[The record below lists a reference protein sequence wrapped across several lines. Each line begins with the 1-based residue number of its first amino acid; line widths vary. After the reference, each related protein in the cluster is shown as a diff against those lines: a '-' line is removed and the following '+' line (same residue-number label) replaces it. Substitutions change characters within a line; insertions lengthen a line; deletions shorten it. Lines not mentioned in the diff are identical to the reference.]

1 MKDLSVTS
9 RTRCA
14 SECSGRTPNPGL
26 EGYPALRA
34 GFVKTYLLAPVI
46 AVLCGISQASAAIT
60 VTVTNANDSGAGS
73 LRQALA
79 AVPAGGTIDFA
90 VGLSGQTIPLASEL
104 VLSKGVTIDASGLG
118 GGLSLSGG
126 GATRLFRVI
135 VGGNLTLRSL
145 TLTGGNGTGAA
156 GSGFG
161 GAIHNAGT
169 TTVERCTLSGN
180 SASNYGGGI
189 HNALAGTLTITDS
202 TFTGNSVSL
211 YGGAISNSS
220 VLTLV
225 NSTLSA
231 NISGYEGG
239 GIYNDFYGTL
249 TVTNST
255 FTGNSAVYYGG
266 AIFNGSPLSL
276 NSATLAGN
284 SADRIGGG
292 VYNDFFGT
300 LTFNNSIIAGN
311 AAPASANV
319 FGTWAGAFNLTSG
332 DPQLSPLGH
341 WGGPTQT
348 MPPLPGSPVTDA
360 GGTTALVT
368 DQRGM
373 ARVLG
378 GGLDLGAFESA
389 ISNYTASG
397 LTIYARV
404 PIADSAGE
412 FEISTDPDFLPFV
425 STLAGTG
432 TSGFADDSRLSAKFG
447 YPSGVARDAFGY
459 FFIADT
465 GNNRIR
471 MLGPDGVVSTI
482 AGSGD
487 YGLANGP
494 GFAAAFAFP
503 SAVAVGPDNNVYVAD
518 TYNHRICKLTRP
530 ASTGDTWTVTT
541 VAGTG
546 IAGFLDGAG
555 AVAKFNYPY
564 GMTVDGSGN
573 IYVADAY
580 NHRIRKVT
588 PNGSVTTY
596 AGSGTAG
603 SLDSPTATSARL
615 NTPESVVLAG
625 GSLFVADTGNHRIR
639 EITAAGAVSTFAGSS
654 AGFADATGTAAKFKT
669 PSGLATDGS
678 GSIYVTDEQN
688 HRIRKITLAGEV
700 TTVAGTGVPALLN
713 GSSMVA
719 RFNAPTG
726 VAVGLDKNLIVADAE
741 NQVLRRIV
749 VKPISVVS
757 SVVVGSANPSGI
769 QVSAVLDVVAL
780 GLDPGV
786 TYYFRWKSST
796 TGATQPLG
804 QSFFLYDFPVVATNP
819 ATNLVPTS
827 ARLNATVDPQGGPT
841 KVLLEYS
848 TDPSLLHPFE
858 VTTLA
863 GFGGKPSGIVVD
875 AGGDL
880 VVADRLN
887 HRIRRIT
894 SAGVV
899 TPFAGSGVAGFA
911 NGTGTAAQFENPTGI
926 AIDHHGDF
934 YVADSSNHRIR
945 KITGAGV
952 VTTFAG
958 SGVAGFAD
966 GAAAVA
972 KFLYPAGVA
981 VDADNNVY
989 VADAGNHR
997 IRKIDAIT
1005 GLVTTLAGTGAAG
1018 FADGAYLTAQF
1029 SSPQALAVGPT
1040 GKVLVADTGN
1050 QRIRLIDAVG
1060 VLTLAGDG
1068 SEGFL
1073 DGPGS
1078 NARFS
1083 APSGIVVDAD
1093 GIAYVTDS
1101 GNHRIRR
1108 VGADGQVSTLAGSG
1122 IPGQENSPVVG
1133 LYPATACQFEFPA
1146 GIAVDGAGGL
1156 LVTQEGLVRKLARSA
1171 TLPSARVTPDANGTG
1186 ARSVFADVTQPLM
1199 PGATYYFRAKGISF
1213 RGSAVGD
1220 IFSFVAPQAAISV
1233 FAGIDTSAPPV
1244 VHQQPGS
1251 VDFGG
1256 TPKGQSV
1263 TRYFTIA
1270 NPGGWPLTVNAI
1282 GVPAGYQLTG
1292 GTGVIP
1298 SLGSLTFQVTLA
1310 ATAGGTFGGD
1320 ISITS
1325 DAPGQAVFSFPVTGI
1340 VFDPPA
1346 VTTLAASA
1354 VGPGTATL
1362 NATVNPLG
1370 SNTTVWFEWSQDPDF
1385 NGVMVSTVA
1394 GSAALFNQPSGLA
1407 TDAGGN
1413 IYVAD
1418 TLNHRIRKIAPDG
1431 TASTFA
1437 GTGVAGFADGPAAVA
1452 QFNQP
1457 MGLAMSASGVLF
1469 VSDSQNHRIRAINA
1483 AGDVATYSGL
1493 GTAGFTDGI
1502 AAAARF
1508 NSPAGLA
1515 SDGGGALYVADSQN
1529 HRIRR
1534 VATDGS
1540 VSTVAGTGVAGSGN
1554 GAGTVAKFNTP
1565 VGVALDSTGLI
1576 YVTEAAS
1583 HAIRK
1588 IAPDGFTSVYA
1599 GSAGAAGWVDA
1610 SGAAARFANPVGL
1623 AVGPGNVLYVADKGN
1638 HRIRTV
1644 KPGGIVV
1651 TVAGA
1656 GGAGTIDGFG
1666 DVAKFSSPVALAV
1679 TAAGR
1684 VIVGDSGSSAIRT
1697 IDSLQ
1702 VLQQAATD
1710 LTGTADLPVQL
1721 PVTGLPAAGSYFFRA
1736 IATNSGGTTIGGTL
1750 TNATLTFR
1758 DWQVTKF
1765 GADADKP
1772 LIAGPAASP
1781 AGDGVSNLLKYAF
1794 GLEPRVAVT
1803 GGLPV
1808 VELVGGSLTLTYT
1821 KMLAATDLRYNA
1833 EWSSDLVHWNQTNI
1847 TEQLVSGVGLSQR
1860 IRALVPA
1867 APATAKFLR
1876 LRIILQ

>member
-1 MKDLSVTS
+1 ML
-9 RTRCA
+9 
-14 SECSGRTPNPGL
+14 N
-26 EGYPALRA
+26 
-34 GFVKTYLLAPVI
+34 F
-46 AVLCGISQASAAIT
+46 VLCSIASRYLFGQA
-60 VTVTNANDSGAGS
+60 
-73 LRQALA
+73 
-79 AVPAGGTIDFA
+79 
-90 VGLSGQTIPLASEL
+90 
-104 VLSKGVTIDASGLG
+104 
-118 GGLSLSGG
+118 
-126 GATRLFRVI
+126 
-135 VGGNLTLRSL
+135 
-145 TLTGGNGTGAA
+145 
-156 GSGFG
+156 
-161 GAIHNAGT
+161 
-169 TTVERCTLSGN
+169 
-180 SASNYGGGI
+180 
-189 HNALAGTLTITDS
+189 LTITDS

-220 VLTLV
+220 VLTLA

-255 FTGNSAVYYGG
+255 LTGNSAVYYGG

-311 AAPASANV
+311 SAPESANV

-332 DPQLSPLGH
+332 DPLLSPLGN

-360 GGTTALVT
+360 GGTTALIT
-368 DQRGM
+368 DQRGL
-373 ARVLG
+373 ARILA

-397 LTIYARV
+397 LTLYARV
-404 PIADSAGE
+404 PIADSAGK
-412 FEISTDPDFLPFV
+412 FEISTDPNFLPFV

-432 TSGFADDSRLSAKFG
+432 TAGFADDSRLSAKFG
-447 YPSGVARDAFGY
+447 YPSGVARDVAGNL
-459 FFIADT
+459 FIADT
-465 GNNRIR
+465 GNHRIR
-471 MLGPDGVVSTI
+471 MLGTDGVVSTI

-487 YGLANGP
+487 YDLANGP
-494 GFAAAFAFP
+494 GFSAAFAFP
-503 SAVAVGPDNNVYVAD
+503 SALAVGPDHNVYVAD

-530 ASTGDTWTVTT
+530 ATTGDTWTVTT
-541 VAGTG
+541 LAGTG

-555 AVAKFNYPY
+555 AVAKFNFPY
-564 GMTVDGSGN
+564 GITVDGSGN
-573 IYVADAY
+573 IYVSDAY

-588 PNGSVTTY
+588 PTGSVTTY
-596 AGSGTAG
+596 AGSGTVG
-603 SLDSPTATSARL
+603 SLDSPSAISAQF
-615 NTPESVVLAG
+615 NTPESVVIAD

-639 EITAAGAVSTFAGSS
+639 EISAAGAVSTFAGST
-654 AGFADATGTAAKFKT
+654 AGFADATGTAAQFKT

-678 GSIYVTDEQN
+678 GSIYVADEQN
-688 HRIRKITLAGEV
+688 HRIRKITQAGEV

-713 GSSMVA
+713 GSSVVA

-726 VAVGLDKNLIVADAE
+726 IAVGLDKNLIVADAE

-749 VKPISVVS
+749 VEPLSVVS
-757 SVVVGSANPSGI
+757 SVVVGSANAAGI

-786 TYYFRWKSST
+786 TYYFRWKST
-796 TGATQPLG
+796 NTGVTQPLG

-827 ARLNATVDPQGGPT
+827 ARLNATVDPKGGPT

-848 TDPSLLHPFE
+848 TDPNLLHPLE

-863 GFGGKPSGIVVD
+863 GVGGKPAGIVVD
-875 AGGDL
+875 AGGDVL
-880 VVADRLN
+880 VTDRVN
-887 HRIRRIT
+887 HLIRRIT
-894 SAGVV
+894 PAGVV
-899 TPFAGSGVAGFA
+899 TTFAGSGVAGVA
-911 NGTGTAAQFENPTGI
+911 DGTGTDAQFENPAGI
-926 AIDHHGDF
+926 AMDHSGNF

-966 GAAAVA
+966 GAGAVA

-981 VDADNNVY
+981 VDADHHVY

-1018 FADGAYLTAQF
+1018 FVDGDYLTAQF
-1029 SSPQALAVGPT
+1029 SSPQALAVGAT

-1050 QRIRLIDAVG
+1050 QRIRLIDGVG
-1060 VLTLAGDG
+1060 VVTLAGDG

-1078 NARFS
+1078 NAQFS
-1083 APSGIVVDAD
+1083 APSGIAVDAD
-1093 GIAYVTDS
+1093 GIAYVTDR

-1108 VGADGQVSTLAGSG
+1108 VGADGQVITLAGSG
-1122 IPGQENSPVVG
+1122 IPGQENSPAVG
-1133 LYPATACQFEFPA
+1133 LYPATACQFEFPV

-1156 LVTQEGLVRKLARSA
+1156 LVTQDGLVRKLARSA

-1199 PGATYYFRAKGISF
+1199 PGATYYFRAKGVSF
-1213 RGSAVGD
+1213 RGTAVGE
-1220 IFSFVAPQAAISV
+1220 IRSLTTPQAAISV
-1233 FAGIDTSAPPV
+1233 FAGTDTSAPAV
-1244 VHQQPGS
+1244 GHQQADAI
-1251 VDFGG
+1251 DFGS
-1256 TPKGQSV
+1256 TPKGQAV
-1263 TRYFTIA
+1263 TRHFTVS
-1270 NPGGWPLTVNAI
+1270 NPGGWPLTVNLI

-1292 GTGVIP
+1292 GIGVIP
-1298 SLGSLTFQVTLA
+1298 ALGSLTFEVTLA
-1310 ATAGGTFGGD
+1310 AAGGGTFGGE
-1320 ISITS
+1320 ISISS
-1325 DAPGQAVFSFPVTGI
+1325 DAPGQAVFTFPITGT
-1340 VFDPPA
+1340 VFAPPA
-1346 VTTLAASA
+1346 VTTLAESG
-1354 VGPGTATL
+1354 VGAGTATL
-1362 NATVNPLG
+1362 NATVNPQD
-1370 SNTTVWFEWSQDPDF
+1370 SSTTVWFEWSQDPDF
-1385 NGVMVSTVA
+1385 NGVTVSTVA
-1394 GSAALFNQPSGLA
+1394 GSAAIFNQPSGLA

-1431 TASTFA
+1431 TTTTFA

-1457 MGLAMSASGVLF
+1457 LGLVMSASGVLF
-1469 VSDSQNHRIRAINA
+1469 VSDSQNHRIRALNA
-1483 AGDVATYSGL
+1483 SGDVVTYSGL
-1493 GTAGFTDGI
+1493 GTPGFTDGI

-1515 SDGGGALYVADSQN
+1515 IDGSGTLYVADSNN
-1529 HRIRR
+1529 HRIRM

-1540 VSTVAGTGVAGSGN
+1540 VSTLAGTGTAGSGN

-1565 VGVALDSTGLI
+1565 VGVARDSAGFI
-1576 YVTEAAS
+1576 YVTEATS

-1588 IAPDGFTSVYA
+1588 IAPDGFTSAYA
-1599 GSAGAAGWVDA
+1599 GSPVTAGFADA
-1610 SGAAARFANPVGL
+1610 SGAAARFTNPVGL

-1638 HRIRTV
+1638 HRIRAI
-1644 KPGGIVV
+1644 KAGGSV
-1651 TVAGA
+1651 TTLAGT
-1656 GGAGTIDGFG
+1656 GGAGTTDGFG
-1666 DVAKFSSPVALAV
+1666 EVAKFSSPVALAA
-1679 TAAGR
+1679 TATGS
-1684 VIVGDSGSSAIRT
+1684 VIVGDSGSSAMRS

-1702 VLQQAATD
+1702 VMQQAATD
-1710 LTGTADLPVQL
+1710 LTGSADLPVQL
-1721 PVTGLPAAGSYFFRA
+1721 AVTGLPTAGIYFYRA
-1736 IATNSGGTTIGGTL
+1736 IATNSGGTTIGGTRS
-1750 TNATLTFR
+1750 NATLTFR
-1758 DWQVTKF
+1758 EWQVTKF
-1765 GADADKP
+1765 GPDADKP
-1772 LIAGPAASP
+1772 LIAGPSANP

-1794 GLEPRVAVT
+1794 GLDPRVAVT
-1803 GGLPV
+1803 VGMPT
-1808 VELVGGSLTLTYT
+1808 VEIIGGSLTLAYA

-1833 EWSSDLVHWNQTNI
+1833 EWSADLVHWSQTNI
-1847 TEQLVSGVGLSQR
+1847 TEQILSGSGLTQQ

-1867 APATAKFLR
+1867 APATAKFIR
-1876 LRIILQ
+1876 LRVTLQ